1 MGFTNSKLVNYTKIS
16 PNKTENRNHAID
28 TITIHCAVGQLSVQT
43 LGEIFAP
50 ESRKASSNYGIGYD
64 GSIGMYVEEKDR
76 SWCTSSQSNDHRAIT
91 VEVACDPTAPYA
103 VNGKAYAS
111 LVNLLVDICERNNI
125 NKLKWRADKSL
136 IGQVSKQNMTVHRW
150 FSATECPGEYLYN
163 RMGVIAAEVNK
174 QLSAKNA
181 STTSSS
187 TKVDEIKSYKV
198 KVTASALN
206 VRKGPGMNY
215 DITERIRDKGVYTI
229 VDESAGKGSDKGWG
243 KLKSGA
249 GWISLDYVNKI

>member
-28 TITIHCAVGQLSVQT
+28 TVTIHCAVGQLSVQT

-76 SWCTSSQSNDHRAIT
+76 SWCSSSASNDHRAIT
-91 VEVACDPTAPYA
+91 IEVACDPTAPYA

-111 LVNLLVDICERNNI
+111 LVKLLVDICERNNI
-125 NKLKWRADKSL
+125 KKLKWRADESL
-136 IGQVSKQNMTVHRW
+136 IGQVNKQNMTVHRW
-150 FSATECPGEYLYN
+150 FSATECPGEWLYN

-174 QLSAKNA
+174 QLSVKNTFDA
-181 STTSSS
+181 S
-187 TKVDEIKSYKV
+187 KADESKSYKV
-198 KVTASALN
+198 KVTVSALN

-215 DITERIRDKGVYTI
+215 DIVERIRDKGVYTI

-249 GWISLDYVNKI
+249 GWISLDYTNKI

>member
-1 MGFTNSKLVNYTKIS
+1 MGYTNSKLVNYTKIS

-76 SWCTSSQSNDHRAIT
+76 SWCTSSRSNDHRAIT
-91 VEVACDPTAPYA
+91 IEVACDPTAPYA
-103 VNGKAYAS
+103 INGKAYAS
-111 LVNLLVDICERNNI
+111 LVNLLVDICERNHI
-125 NKLKWRADKSL
+125 KKLKWRADKSL
-136 IGQVSKQNMTVHRW
+136 IGKVGKQNMTVHRW
-150 FSATECPGEYLYN
+150 FAPTECPGDYLYN

-174 QLSAKNA
+174 QLAVKN
-181 STTSSS
+181 TSNAN
-187 TKVDEIKSYKV
+187 KADEFKPYMV
-198 KVTASALN
+198 KVTSSALN
-206 VRKGPGMNY
+206 VRKAAGKEWAIVGC
-215 DITERIRDKGVYTI
+215 IRDQGTYTI
-229 VDESAGKGSDKGWG
+229 VAESSGMGSDKGWG